1 MEGTPTGVVAKIA
14 RLLGAFGSDSPAM
27 GLAELVRRTGLPKTT
42 VHRLANEL
50 TAAGL
55 LSRAGTHYVL
65 GSRLFEL
72 GQLVP
77 DRRSL
82 REAALPFLEDVF
94 VATRET
100 VHLAV
105 IHDRQVMYIERLAGH
120 GSRRTPSSVAGHLPI
135 HTTATGKALLAHASP
150 EFIDD
155 VCSRGLPRRTQFT
168 LVTAEQL
175 RGELVKIRGTGI
187 AIEREETRLGYV
199 SVAAPVFGR
208 DRTAV
213 AAISVTGLTERI
225 DPDHVTHTVRSA
237 ARGLTRVLQSCA
249 AT

>member
-1 MEGTPTGVVAKIA
+1 
-14 RLLGAFGSDSPAM
+14 M

-42 VHRLANEL
+42 VHRLAQEL
-50 TAAGL
+50 TESGF
-55 LSRAGTHYVL
+55 LSRVGTHYVL

-77 DRRSL
+77 DRRNL

-105 IHDRQVMYIERLAGH
+105 IHDLQVMYIERLAGH
-120 GSRRTPSSVAGHLPI
+120 TSRRTPSFVAGHLPI

-155 VCSRGLPRRTQFT
+155 ICSRGLPRRTQFT
-168 LVTAEQL
+168 LVTQERL
-175 RGELVKIRGTGI
+175 RGELLKIRVAGV
-187 AIEREETRLGYV
+187 AIEREETRIGYV

-213 AAISVTGLTERI
+213 AAISVTGPMERV
-225 DPDHVTHTVRSA
+225 DPDHVSHTVRIA
-237 ARGLTRVLQSCA
+237 ARGLTRVLQSSIPG
-249 AT
+249 